1 MSNYDLELEK
11 LRKEIDK
18 ADDAICNA
26 LLIRKEL
33 ITEIALL
40 KKKYGVTEMSES
52 RRKEIMERLTEWSIS
67 NFFPTYVLKEIYDII
82 FENSILRQEVILLR
96 IDSTSNAD
104 MNIGIPASN
113 TEQK

>member
-33 ITEIALL
+33 ITEVALL

-67 NFFPTYVLKEIYDII
+67 NFFPTYVLKEIFDII
-82 FENSILRQEVILLR
+82 FENSILHQEVILLR
-96 IDSTSNAD
+96 TE
-104 MNIGIPASN
+104 GITNSPEN
-113 TEQK
+113 E

>member
-11 LRKEIDK
+11 LRREIDK
-18 ADDAICNA
+18 VDDAICNS

>member
-40 KKKYGVTEMSES
+40 KKEYGVTEMSES
-52 RRKEIMERLTEWSIS
+52 RREEIMERLSEWAI
-67 NFFPTYVLKEIYDII
+67 NNYFPAYVVREIYDTI
-82 FENSILRQEVILLR
+82 FKNSILHQEVILLR